1 MVGGCVIKKI
11 HIPTISG
18 LQYRERVCL
27 NSTGCRGE
35 PLQYQI
41 CSIHPCPPSAPEWR
55 DEQCSRYVILPQ
67 TFPSVKIIL
76 KHIISDLYIMINS
89 RRERIL
95 GCLLHWSQK
104 FYNKVFLF
112 VGLTTMG
119 TFIEFW
125 MVGSLSWVSK
135 HCYYHWGCAEIVL
148 PLSYPFLRSLWK
160 TTSLLMICIK

>member
-67 TFPSVKIIL
+67 TFPSVKIICLFNISIGIFSICMIYSYDINEFVLVLIIL

-95 GCLLHWSQK
+95 GCLLHWSQR
-104 FYNKVFLF
+104 FIMTVF
-112 VGLTTMG
+112 
-119 TFIEFW
+119 FIRWFNNY
-125 MVGSLSWVSK
+125 GD
-135 HCYYHWGCAEIVL
+135 
-148 PLSYPFLRSLWK
+148 
-160 TTSLLMICIK
+160 